1 MAIID
6 CHCHA
11 GHGDG
16 LSHPADTFADLGPYC
31 RRAAA
36 AGITHSVLFAT
47 LNEDYAAANREV
59 AGIVARG
66 RGRFAGFLF
75 VNPALDRGQVGRIVE
90 LAVTEWGFRGIK
102 VHWRNGRL
110 TREIADAAARFKL
123 PVLYDPHGD
132 LATVELA
139 AAQYPQV
146 AFIIPHLGTFGDDW
160 SLQVAMIDKLR
171 RFPNL
176 FVDSSGVR
184 YFDLLVDVINRAGPS
199 KLLFGT
205 DGPFLHPGV
214 ELAKIRALGMAPAA
228 FDMVVRRN
236 ILRLLGPPRRTVT
249 ASQAARI
256 DSRLPAGVIASA

>member
-16 LSHPADTFADLGPYC
+16 LTHPSDTFGDLRPYC
-31 RRAAA
+31 RRATA
-36 AGITHSVLFAT
+36 AGITHSVLFAA
-47 LNEDYAAANREV
+47 LNEDYGAANREV

-66 RGRFAGFLF
+66 RGRFAGFVF
-75 VNPALDRGQVGRIVE
+75 VNPSLDRGQVHRIVE
-90 LAVTEWGFRGIK
+90 TAVTEWGFRGIK

-110 TREIADAAARFKL
+110 SREIADAAARFKL
-123 PVLYDPHGD
+123 PVLYDPHGE

-146 AFIIPHLGTFGDDW
+146 AFIIPHLGTFADDW
-160 SLQVAMIDKLR
+160 SQQVAMIDKLR
-171 RFPNL
+171 RVPNL
-176 FVDSSGVR
+176 FVDSSGAR
-184 YFDLLVDVINRAGPS
+184 YFDLLVDVLNRAGPS

-214 ELAKIRALGMAPAA
+214 ELAKIRALGLPPAS

-236 ILRLLGPPRRTVT
+236 ILRLLGPRRRLTRRVDLALPVT
-249 ASQAARI
+249 RAPARAS
-256 DSRLPAGVIASA
+256 